1 MSRISRPSP
10 ALIVAVVALVAA
22 LAGTA
27 IAGPGATTSKITK
40 AKVKKIANK
49 QINKRLPIDTAEL
62 ADGAVT
68 TPKIANDAV
77 TAPKLGAI
85 NTREVTVGVAAGT
98 YGEATA
104 ECQAGEKL
112 LSGGARWDNG
122 ALDEFTPILESH
134 KAGGNGWY
142 VRVQNG
148 FGSNRN
154 LTVEA
159 YCLGA

>member
-27 IAGPGATTSKITK
+27 LADPGASASKITK

-49 QINKRLPIDTAEL
+49 QINKRLPIDAGEL
-62 ADGAVT
+62 ADNAVT
-68 TPKIANDAV
+68 TAKIANDAV
-77 TAPKLGAI
+77 TAPKLAAI
-85 NTREVTVGVAAGT
+85 NTRSVTINVAAGA

-104 ECQAGEKL
+104 DCQAGERVI
-112 LSGGARWDNG
+112 SGGAQWDNAAAG
-122 ALDEFTPILESH
+122 EFTPLLESH
-134 KAGGNGWY
+134 RTASNGWY

-148 FGSNRN
+148 FGSPRN

-159 YCLGA
+159 YCLA